1 MTETTTATPKHPTWQ
16 AALSAAQ
23 AEVESPG
30 KDGHNKFHKYDYTTA
45 ESMLGASKGPL
56 GNHGLSAR
64 LGDFET
70 QYEKVNGEVWPVK
83 ATFWLD
89 WEGGESV
96 SSTFTYPAI
105 EGKGRPADK
114 AIAGALTTMTGYYL
128 RGLLNI
134 PRGLDGGISGRDD
147 TAYQGRSQSDR
158 RPPQRQQQR
167 PSKPQDAPLRP
178 AVFGRLRAKLRE
190 AFGESNGRDE
200 AFGMADALAFDV
212 CSVGIVDVMKDEKQA
227 GLLLADMEGGR

>member
-167 PSKPQDAPLRP
+167 PSKPQDKPLQSALEDLKDALRDAFGP
-178 AVFGRLRAKLRE
+178 SDTKQGFQRAEELARQTLNKGIADVFDDNDNAGAKQMLRAL
-190 AFGESNGRDE
+190 
-200 AFGMADALAFDV
+200 
-212 CSVGIVDVMKDEKQA
+212 
-227 GLLLADMEGGR
+227 EG